1 MRTVWIAA
9 AAGVVVLAV
18 LVVLAVTSG
27 RSDDGADPTS
37 APSTALASTAGSTPG
52 STPAASTPAPG
63 PTVSDAPTTPAASAE
78 PSSAAPGVLPTPTP
92 RPDGRAVT
100 LAPIESPAEPSPGVT
115 ARVASI
121 RAVTGKAELPG
132 EVGGPAL
139 EVTVEVHN
147 GTDEPLDLS
156 LAVLNV
162 YSGPGLTPEL
172 PLSTGSRAFPDE
184 VAPGADATGVFVHTV
199 GVADRGDVTIELDLG
214 VGTTI
219 ALFRGPAGV

>member
-1 MRTVWIAA
+1 MRIAA

-18 LVVLAVTSG
+18 LIVLAVTSG
-27 RSDDGADPTS
+27 RSDDGANPTS
-37 APSTALASTAGSTPG
+37 APSTAAASTPG
-52 STPAASTPAPG
+52 STAGATTASTPAPG

-100 LAPIESPAEPSPGVT
+100 LAPIESTAEPSPGVT

-172 PLSTGSRAFPDE
+172 PLSTGSRAFPGE

-199 GVADRGDVTIELDLG
+199 AVADRGDVTIELDLG